1 MKTFVLAVLA
11 VTPAFIAAAPAA
23 AAQRNF
29 SVTSFDRIRV
39 DGPYKVQL
47 AVGVAPFATASGSSQ
62 ALDGLA
68 IGVEGWTLVVH
79 ADRSGWGGY
88 NGQSAGPIEISL
100 GTHEL
105 SAAWV
110 NGSGTLAIDQVK
122 GLAFDLAVQGSGAAS
137 IERVTVD
144 QLHVALAGA
153 ASARLGGAGLKMT
166 AIVRGSS
173 SLDATALSLKDVII
187 GAEGP
192 AIVKVQASDTAKVN
206 ALGVAAVSLTGSPA
220 CVVKTQGSATVDGC
234 R

>member
-1 MKTFVLAVLA
+1 MKASVLAALLA
-11 VTPAFIAAAPAA
+11 LLTSAPAA
-23 AAQRNF
+23 AAERNF

-39 DGPYKVQL
+39 DGPYKVHL

-68 IGVEGWTLVVH
+68 IGVEGRTLVVH
-79 ADRSGWGGY
+79 FNRSSWGGY
-88 NGQSAGPIEISL
+88 NGQSAGPVEISL

-137 IERVTVD
+137 IERVAVD

-173 SLDATALSLKDVII
+173 SLDAAALALKDVTI

-192 AIVKVQASDTAKVN
+192 AIVKVQASDTAKVD
-206 ALGVAAVSLTGSPA
+206 AMGVAAVSLTGSPA
-220 CVVKTQGSATVDGC
+220 CVVKTQGSASVEGC